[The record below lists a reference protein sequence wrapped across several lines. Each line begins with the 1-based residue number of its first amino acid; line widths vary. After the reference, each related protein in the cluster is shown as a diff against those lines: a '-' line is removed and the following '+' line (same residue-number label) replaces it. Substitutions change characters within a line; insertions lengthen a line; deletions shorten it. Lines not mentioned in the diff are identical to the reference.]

1 MLLSLESGAGYE
13 DLMLAASVVIGSLL
27 GTNTSEAASRA
38 QIEMSSLMEE
48 DRLHVAQLSALWRD
62 ATTKVDLP
70 PWWSLIADDLEEEER
85 QEWMDVARSTVEEAW
100 DHLNRGLSDS
110 TRKRHDH
117 VLSTYTAETFARC
130 LTLIAREKRRET
142 LKTSLEVEML
152 RRHREGGGGLS
163 GLGGGGDGGSAD
175 GGAGG
180 GDEWWEKWRD
190 VLVGVGVSTARAAV
204 EEERFQRE
212 FEEELDG
219 GGGREEDDEEE
230 EEESCSAR
238 LLRMANAAAAA
249 AAAAAVTVAAKEG
262 EEEEE
267 ETKTYALKENIF
279 LKRVTNMLIAE
290 PSKYLI
296 PSLEIVMLPDLEHFE
311 YGHSCLPDLTMEIT
325 MSTSG
330 SGGGGGGCLAVDVVA
345 AKSSKKTLDLDQEED
360 DEEEERGGGGE
371 AVIVVGKTLSRI
383 EHWIMDLEERTTAL
397 ALRGLSCDCVRCVH
411 ERRMAEGKEEE
422 TSSKELRLL
431 ARIAAAEGR
440 YDIYIYIFFCV
451 SSFIHN

>member
-38 QIEMSSLMEE
+38 QIEMSSLTEE

-130 LTLIAREKRRET
+130 LTLVAREKRRET

-152 RRHREGGGGLS
+152 RRHREGGGLS
-163 GLGGGGDGGSAD
+163 GLAYGKNGGSAD
-175 GGAGG
+175 GGGDG
-180 GDEWWEKWRD
+180 RDEWWEKWRD

-212 FEEELDG
+212 FEEEVDG
-219 GGGREEDDEEE
+219 GGGREEEEEE

-238 LLRMANAAAAA
+238 FLRMANAAAAA
-249 AAAAAVTVAAKEG
+249 AAVTVATRGG
-262 EEEEE
+262 EEEEQQ
-267 ETKTYALKENIF
+267 ETKTSSAALKENIF

-330 SGGGGGGCLAVDVVA
+330 GGGGGGGCLAVDVVA

-397 ALRGLSCDCVRCVH
+397 ALRGLSCDCVRCLH
-411 ERRMAEGKEEE
+411 ERRMAESKEEE

-440 YDIYIYIFFCV
+440 YDFLFFLSC
-451 SSFIHN
+451 FIHN